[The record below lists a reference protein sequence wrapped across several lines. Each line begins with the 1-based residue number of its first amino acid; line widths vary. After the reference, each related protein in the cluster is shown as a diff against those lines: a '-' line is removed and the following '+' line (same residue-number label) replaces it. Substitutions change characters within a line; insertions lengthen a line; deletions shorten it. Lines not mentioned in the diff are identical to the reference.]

1 MRYLPVCLLLA
12 LAGPATARDYRAE
25 ARAAIALSLAL
36 QATPGPATPVAT
48 PCHCSS
54 ECTCSC
60 QSGGV
65 CRCGSPV
72 VGAPVQV
79 QPAPVAVP
87 YFSRPAYAPSFAPA
101 QPFRQSFAPSF
112 RGSGGACRSG

>member
-1 MRYLPVCLLLA
+1 MRYLTIPLLLA
-12 LAGPATARDYRAE
+12 LAGPLQARDYRAE
-25 ARAAIALSLAL
+25 ARAALALSIAL
-36 QATPGPATPVAT
+36 QARPVTPVAT

-65 CRCGSPV
+65 CRCGPPV

-79 QPAPVAVP
+79 QSQPVP
-87 YFSRPAYAPSFAPA
+87 YFSRPAYYAPAPS
-101 QPFRQSFAPSF
+101 FRQSFAPSF
-112 RGSGGACRSG
+112 RGSAGACRSG